1 MKANYKNIAIE
12 LREAI
17 NEELLN
23 ASQYEA
29 AEKQTWDAAFEV
41 AKTDRAA
48 AEKLFKEAQNW
59 ERQQRD
65 AENKVRYF
73 RQALWSILYPLGI
86 DCDTFH
92 PETAEF

>member
-1 MKANYKNIAIE
+1 MEAKYKNIAIE
-12 LREAI
+12 LRVAI
-17 NEELLN
+17 NAELET
-23 ASQYEA
+23 ASRYEA

-41 AKTDRAA
+41 AKTDENAA
-48 AEKLFKEAQNW
+48 AKLFKEAQSW

-65 AENKVRYF
+65 AENRVRYF

-86 DCDTFH
+86 ECDTFH

>member
-1 MKANYKNIAIE
+1 MDTFYKNIAINLRVAITAE
-12 LREAI
+12 LF
-17 NEELLN
+17 N

-29 AEKQTWDAAFEV
+29 AEKKNWDEAFEL
-41 AKTDRAA
+41 AKTDREG
-48 AEKLFKEAQNW
+48 AEKLFKVAQGF
-59 ERQQRD
+59 EQQQRD

>member
-1 MKANYKNIAIE
+1 MEATYKTIAINLRVAITAE
-12 LREAI
+12 LF
-17 NEELLN
+17 N

-41 AKTDRAA
+41 AKTDRDA

-65 AENKVRYF
+65 AENRVRYF
-73 RQALWSILYPLGI
+73 RQALWSVLYPLGI